1 MVKARAESIENIL
14 HKNKYLVGKVP
25 DELTPIRI
33 KNEFLRLRENLLIR
47 MV

>member
-25 DELTPIRI
+25 DELTPVRI
-33 KNEFLRLRENLLIR
+33 KNEFLKLRENLLMR